1 VSNLESFVLENGLF
15 EIVENILYV
24 IGTIFATILIAL
36 SISAYRNTH
45 LRKLLYAIIAFLLF
59 GIFLFYEYL
68 EHSISLDNPFTD
80 IVLPSMALS
89 ILVLFFL
96 AIINKR

>member
-1 VSNLESFVLENGLF
+1 MSNLESLVLENGLF
-15 EIVENILYV
+15 EIVENILYIV
-24 IGTIFATILIAL
+24 GTIFAAILIAL

-45 LRKLLYAIIAFLLF
+45 LRKLIYAIIAFLLF
-59 GIFLFYEYL
+59 GVFPFYEYL
-68 EHSISLDNPFTD
+68 EHSIAIDNPFTD
-80 IVLPSMALS
+80 IVLPSMAVS